1 MTLQIRTTGLL
12 IILLSYGFYKGK
24 SAPPTKDARPMLAQL
39 KLDIAN
45 ETDVLAARHLTL
57 VRTSLWDQAEPVA
70 AGWADA
76 NPEKAMAYLM
86 VTQSEDLLGR

>member
-1 MTLQIRTTGLL
+1 
-12 IILLSYGFYKGK
+12 
-24 SAPPTKDARPMLAQL
+24 MLAQL

-45 ETDVLAARHLTL
+45 ETDVMAARHLTL

-70 AGWADA
+70 AIWADA
-76 NPEKAMAYLM
+76 NPERAMAYLM